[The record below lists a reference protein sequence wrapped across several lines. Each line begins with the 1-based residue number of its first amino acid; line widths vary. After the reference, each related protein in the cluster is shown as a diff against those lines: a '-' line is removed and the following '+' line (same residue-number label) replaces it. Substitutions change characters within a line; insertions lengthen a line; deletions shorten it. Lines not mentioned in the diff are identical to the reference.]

1 MPNSV
6 LKMPEENERVFRV
19 FFLLSRCCSSSKA
32 QRFKAVA
39 IFFQVSN
46 IAHEAITNYCS
57 SSCRSFVA
65 SMKNPFFSRARY
77 RPWNRPSSAS
87 MSSELALLADAS
99 IPEIIPTIVLF
110 RLRLRSATGFF
121 SLSVFPS
128 LKSLLSPSPSP
139 FLSSPRSDS
148 SPSCIRIRTLPGY
161 SAHQY
166 SDPHVPVL
174 QSHRNCHR
182 HPVFPA
188 TRTKNLSTEKQ
199 TPNDA
204 IAAATS
210 NVLLLQQLYGLLLL
224 PCVRKHQ
231 NDPKTVSQEKT
242 QENKKKKNQMRQR
255 KGEEECNLQ
264 INTIPRSWCSGNP
277 REIEN
282 ADDSHERED
291 RRLDRNPSMT

>member
-6 LKMPEENERVFRV
+6 LKMPEENERVFQV
-19 FFLLSRCCSSSKA
+19 LLLLSRCCSSSKA

-46 IAHEAITNYCS
+46 IAHDALTNYCS

-65 SMKNPFFSRARY
+65 SMKNPFFSGARY
-77 RPWNRPSSAS
+77 RPWNRPSSASAS

-99 IPEIIPTIVLF
+99 IPEIIRTIVLF
-110 RLRLRSATGFF
+110 RLRLRSPTGFF

-128 LKSLLSPSPSP
+128 LKSRVSPSP
-139 FLSSPRSDS
+139 FLTSPRSVS
-148 SPSCIRIRTLPGY
+148 SPSCIRIRTLPGS

-166 SDPHVPVL
+166 SDPHVPV
-174 QSHRNCHR
+174 
-182 HPVFPA
+182 
-188 TRTKNLSTEKQ
+188 TEKQ

-224 PCVRKHQ
+224 PCVRKPQ
-231 NDPKTVSQEKT
+231 FPR
-242 QENKKKKNQMRQR
+242 KKHKKN
-255 KGEEECNLQ
+255 
-264 INTIPRSWCSGNP
+264 T
-277 REIEN
+277 
-282 ADDSHERED
+282 
-291 RRLDRNPSMT
+291 RRRRRTK

>member
-1 MPNSV
+1 MANSV

-19 FFLLSRCCSSSKA
+19 FLLLSRCCSSSMA

-46 IAHEAITNYCS
+46 IAHDALTNYCS

-65 SMKNPFFSRARY
+65 SMKNPFFSGARY
-77 RPWNRPSSAS
+77 RPWNCRSSTSAS

-99 IPEIIPTIVLF
+99 IPEIIRTIVLF
-110 RLRLRSATGFF
+110 RLRLRSATAFF

-128 LKSLLSPSPSP
+128 LKSLLSPSP
-139 FLSSPRSDS
+139 FLSSPRSVS
-148 SPSCIRIRTLPGY
+148 SPSCIRIRTLPGS

-174 QSHRNCHR
+174 HLHRNCHR

-199 TPNDA
+199 KPNDA

-224 PCVRKHQ
+224 PCVRKPQ
-231 NDPKTVSQEKT
+231 NNPKTVSQEKT
-242 QENKKKKNQMRQR
+242 QEKNKKKKNQMR
-255 KGEEECNLQ
+255 
-264 INTIPRSWCSGNP
+264 
-277 REIEN
+277 
-282 ADDSHERED
+282 
-291 RRLDRNPSMT
+291 

>member
-1 MPNSV
+1 MANSV
-6 LKMPEENERVFRV
+6 LKMPEENERVFQV
-19 FFLLSRCCSSSKA
+19 FLLLSRCCSSSMA

-46 IAHEAITNYCS
+46 IAHDALTNYCS

-65 SMKNPFFSRARY
+65 SMKNPFFSGARY
-77 RPWNRPSSAS
+77 RPWNCRSSAS
-87 MSSELALLADAS
+87 ALMSSELALPADAS
-99 IPEIIPTIVLF
+99 IPEIIRTIVLF

-128 LKSLLSPSPSP
+128 LKSLLSPSP
-139 FLSSPRSDS
+139 FLFSPRSVS
-148 SPSCIRIRTLPGY
+148 SPSCIRIRTLPGS

-224 PCVRKHQ
+224 PCVRKPQ
-231 NDPKTVSQEKT
+231 NNPKTVSQEKT
-242 QENKKKKNQMRQR
+242 QEKNNNNNKNQMR
-255 KGEEECNLQ
+255 
-264 INTIPRSWCSGNP
+264 
-277 REIEN
+277 
-282 ADDSHERED
+282 
-291 RRLDRNPSMT
+291 

>member
-1 MPNSV
+1 MANSV

-19 FFLLSRCCSSSKA
+19 FLLLSRCCSSSMA

-46 IAHEAITNYCS
+46 IAHDALTNYCS

-65 SMKNPFFSRARY
+65 SMKNPFFSGARY
-77 RPWNRPSSAS
+77 GPWNCRSSASAS
-87 MSSELALLADAS
+87 MSSELALLADAP
-99 IPEIIPTIVLF
+99 IPEIIRTIVLF

-128 LKSLLSPSPSP
+128 LKSLVSLSLPLLSPLGLVS
-139 FLSSPRSDS
+139 FLHP
-148 SPSCIRIRTLPGY
+148 
-161 SAHQY
+161 
-166 SDPHVPVL
+166 DPHTTWIVRTPVL
-174 QSHRNCHR
+174 RSTRPRATITSQLPSS
-182 HPVFPA
+182 PVFPA

-224 PCVRKHQ
+224 LPCVRKPQ
-231 NDPKTVSQEKT
+231 NNPKTVSQEKT
-242 QENKKKKNQMRQR
+242 QEKNKKKKKKNQMR
-255 KGEEECNLQ
+255 
-264 INTIPRSWCSGNP
+264 
-277 REIEN
+277 
-282 ADDSHERED
+282 
-291 RRLDRNPSMT
+291 